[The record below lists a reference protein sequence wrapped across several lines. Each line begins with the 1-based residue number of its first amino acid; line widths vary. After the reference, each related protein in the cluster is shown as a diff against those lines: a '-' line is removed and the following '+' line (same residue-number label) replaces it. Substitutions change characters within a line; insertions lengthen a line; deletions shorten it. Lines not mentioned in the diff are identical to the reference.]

1 MSFFLHSRQARKQV
15 EKIIKDHVDKMRRT
29 YSWEGEHEDVT
40 KEIFDLLRYGKKKVA
55 NNA

>member
-1 MSFFLHSRQARKQV
+1 MSFLLHSRKARLEV
-15 EKIIKDHVDKMRRT
+15 EKIIKEHVEKMRRT
-29 YSWEGEHEDVT
+29 YSWEGEHKDVT